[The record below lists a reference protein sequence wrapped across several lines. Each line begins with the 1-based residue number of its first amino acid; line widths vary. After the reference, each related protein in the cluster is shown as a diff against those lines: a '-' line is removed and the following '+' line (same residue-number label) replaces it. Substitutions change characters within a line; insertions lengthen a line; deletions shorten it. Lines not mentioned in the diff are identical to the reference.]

1 MFLRFLPIRQRVRYN
16 CKKRFTACANQEL
29 IQENVKLKDSC
40 QGKRCF
46 ILGNGPSIKKED
58 LNLLADEIVF
68 TVNDMY
74 LYEQF
79 NRLNTNYHL
88 LFDPAYFADIS
99 KIIKKVNEAGGNT
112 PTIITSLAGKQQMA
126 DNFLPNQFIYL
137 ESGFDIAYIDAIGLN
152 IDYLL
157 PYYCTVIQYALSLA
171 IEMGFTQIYLLG
183 CDCTGIQN
191 FLERKQGEL
200 PTAYC
205 FEMNEEDEKRI
216 KNTTVMSCEHAFYEW
231 HHIFKSYR
239 LLKQIADKRG
249 IGIVDL
255 TEGGVLDVF
264 PKERLANICRS
275 VNDNEK

>member
-16 CKKRFTACANQEL
+16 CKKRFTACANQEF

-99 KIIKKVNEAGGNT
+99 KRNPERNDQNSQPDEQII
-112 PTIITSLAGKQQMA
+112 
-126 DNFLPNQFIYL
+126 
-137 ESGFDIAYIDAIGLN
+137 
-152 IDYLL
+152 
-157 PYYCTVIQYALSLA
+157 CT
-171 IEMGFTQIYLLG
+171 
-183 CDCTGIQN
+183 
-191 FLERKQGEL
+191 
-200 PTAYC
+200 
-205 FEMNEEDEKRI
+205 KRI
-216 KNTTVMSCEHAFYEW
+216 S
-231 HHIFKSYR
+231 
-239 LLKQIADKRG
+239 
-249 IGIVDL
+249 
-255 TEGGVLDVF
+255 
-264 PKERLANICRS
+264 
-275 VNDNEK
+275 EKKTYL